1 MIKKKV
7 LARIKSIP
15 FLIKQAAPY
24 YKVQFRTNNILVKIY
39 IYRIVKQLRLHLLG
53 IDPFRKC
60 VLYISAVIQRH
71 LLIKKHAYILETC
84 LKGMAAVVQA
94 TYILVYWRARQLP
107 HRHVRYRTHAMH
119 ILPCVKKPFC
129 MGNILSPAL
138 QPQ

>member
-1 MIKKKV
+1 MIYNPFKICFGNFGKNKRGNLINENVHLRMIKKKV

-71 LLIKKHAYILETC
+71 LLTKKHAYILETC

-94 TYILVYWRARQLP
+94 TYIYLCIGAHGSY
-107 HRHVRYRTHAMH
+107 HTGM
-119 ILPCVKKPFC
+119 
-129 MGNILSPAL
+129 
-138 QPQ
+138 